1 MRIDKAKQFIMENA
15 RAYERA
21 LYRYF
26 FQNGSKDSVI
36 KELRQYQNSDG
47 GFGHGLE
54 ADNWNPNSNP
64 IATNDAVITLYRI
77 GALEKDSEIVQS
89 IISYLYSHDS
99 FDESQ
104 RRWLFA
110 IDSNKDYP
118 HAFWW
123 EKRDDGIH
131 GFNPTVSLATLCVC
145 FGNGDEYY
153 REIVQE
159 AFDYLN
165 DTLDVSGDALKCFL
179 LSYEILRMNSMNN
192 VIDLE
197 KAHQVI
203 CERLESAIEKDVTLY
218 GVEYVPAPSDF
229 FVGVY
234 EEFISEGIQ
243 QLIDAEK
250 EVLGKLQK
258 ADGGFDISW
267 TWGTE
272 YAEFEQAR
280 SWWRPR
286 ITIDKLLF
294 LER

>member
-179 LSYEILRMNSMNN
+179 LSYEMLRMNSMNN

-197 KAHQVI
+197 KAHQVRKSI
-203 CERLESAIEKDVTLY
+203 FANLPNSVFRFASCARSSSFAAVSPASSPDLLEILLMDESMDTIL
-218 GVEYVPAPSDF
+218 S
-229 FVGVY
+229 
-234 EEFISEGIQ
+234 
-243 QLIDAEK
+243 
-250 EVLGKLQK
+250 QK
-258 ADGGFDISW
+258 AFI
-267 TWGTE
+267 
-272 YAEFEQAR
+272 
-280 SWWRPR
+280 
-286 ITIDKLLF
+286 LF
-294 LER
+294 SN